1 MFHFYIL
8 LTSVGI
14 CLSFINIYDFKRNKL
29 KLAVYFLILY
39 ISICMVSK
47 CLKVSPLYGLNI
59 INAIFVYRLTK
70 KTLLT
75 VIIPLI
81 STVLYIAVNIFCYY
95 IVLFL
100 TGINIYK
107 ISSIVYLI
115 LYYLITYLIIIIVS
129 KILNCKFMKILE
141 DFEVLYKSKIKIL
154 ILLISILSI
163 CIYFETIRQ
172 IDVSCITE
180 LEVKHSL
187 MLSFLNFLTFLSTMS
202 LIMLMNNQNRLKE
215 IHEYNKKLEDMTN
228 EIKKFRH
235 DYKNI
240 ILSMSGYIEE
250 NDMEGLRKFFYSNI
264 ERSTKNLDLYNLSL
278 ASIGN
283 IKYIEVKGVISSK
296 LIEAQEKGI
305 DIKVYI
311 PNVIEYINFNS
322 LDLCRILGI
331 ALDNCIEASLESE
344 NPLITLSIIDE
355 KDLTSII
362 ILNTYKSNIKNISEL
377 FKNGYSSKGEGRG
390 IGLSNLKEIL
400 SNYNNAYFTIKA
412 EGEFIQKLDIYK

>member
-100 TGINIYK
+100 TDINIYK

-129 KILNCKFMKILE
+129 KILNCKFMKTLE
-141 DFEVLYKSKIKIL
+141 DFEVLSKSKIKIL

-172 IDVSCITE
+172 IDVYCITE

-240 ILSMSGYIEE
+240 ILSMSGYIEK
-250 NDMEGLRKFFYSNI
+250 NDMEGLKKFFYSNI
-264 ERSTKNLDLYNLSL
+264 ECSTKNLDLYNLSL

-283 IKYIEVKGVISSK
+283 IKYIEVKGVIASK

-305 DIKVYI
+305 EIKVYI

-362 ILNTYKSNIKNISEL
+362 ILNTYKSNIKNTSEL

>member
-1 MFHFYIL
+1 
-8 LTSVGI
+8 
-14 CLSFINIYDFKRNKL
+14 
-29 KLAVYFLILY
+29 
-39 ISICMVSK
+39 
-47 CLKVSPLYGLNI
+47 
-59 INAIFVYRLTK
+59 
-70 KTLLT
+70 
-75 VIIPLI
+75 
-81 STVLYIAVNIFCYY
+81 
-95 IVLFL
+95 
-100 TGINIYK
+100 
-107 ISSIVYLI
+107 I

-129 KILNCKFMKILE
+129 KILNCKFMKTLE

-264 ERSTKNLDLYNLSL
+264 ERSTKNLDLYNLSI

-283 IKYIEVKGVISSK
+283 IKYIEVKGVIASK

-331 ALDNCIEASLESE
+331 VLDNCIEASLESE

-362 ILNTYKSNIKNISEL
+362 ILNTYKSNIKNTSEL

>member
-100 TGINIYK
+100 TDINIYK

-129 KILNCKFMKILE
+129 KILNCKFMKTLE

-240 ILSMSGYIEE
+240 ILSMSGYI
-250 NDMEGLRKFFYSNI
+250 
-264 ERSTKNLDLYNLSL
+264 
-278 ASIGN
+278 
-283 IKYIEVKGVISSK
+283 
-296 LIEAQEKGI
+296 
-305 DIKVYI
+305 
-311 PNVIEYINFNS
+311 
-322 LDLCRILGI
+322 
-331 ALDNCIEASLESE
+331 
-344 NPLITLSIIDE
+344 
-355 KDLTSII
+355 
-362 ILNTYKSNIKNISEL
+362 
-377 FKNGYSSKGEGRG
+377 
-390 IGLSNLKEIL
+390 
-400 SNYNNAYFTIKA
+400 
-412 EGEFIQKLDIYK
+412 